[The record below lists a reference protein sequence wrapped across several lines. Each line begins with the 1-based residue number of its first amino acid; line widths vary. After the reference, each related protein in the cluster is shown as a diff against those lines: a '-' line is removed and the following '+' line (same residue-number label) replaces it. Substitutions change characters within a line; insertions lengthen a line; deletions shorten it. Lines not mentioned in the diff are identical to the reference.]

1 MHDADCEAVSIV
13 TISRTFGLILGLVL
27 LAVYSIVLIVIE
39 WQTSQLYVRQFFTDI
54 KGDVF
59 FYAVNTTFSLFL
71 LWATALLFGVCLL
84 CLNQERH
91 FQHSSSPTQK
101 NNRCQF
107 PIGSLKFWKLS
118 SVAEPE
124 VKRCQAYW
132 FYLSQ
137 VIMFAYL
144 GFDERFL
151 IHETIGLWLGRNDAY
166 LLLGLGLV
174 EVGLLVLLGNLRE
187 KPKTARYFLYSAAVL
202 FAMMVVIDAKFPSQM
217 VLRLSLEELT
227 KLWADVCL
235 VLFAWEILRQ
245 HIHRLSANSSQV
257 VPIN

>member
-1 MHDADCEAVSIV
+1 
-13 TISRTFGLILGLVL
+13 
-27 LAVYSIVLIVIE
+27 
-39 WQTSQLYVRQFFTDI
+39 
-54 KGDVF
+54 
-59 FYAVNTTFSLFL
+59 
-71 LWATALLFGVCLL
+71 
-84 CLNQERH
+84 
-91 FQHSSSPTQK
+91 
-101 NNRCQF
+101 
-107 PIGSLKFWKLS
+107 
-118 SVAEPE
+118 
-124 VKRCQAYW
+124 
-132 FYLSQ
+132 
-137 VIMFAYL
+137 MFAYL

-174 EVGLLVLLGNLRE
+174 EIGLLVLLGNLRE
-187 KPKTARYFLYSAAVL
+187 KPKTARYFLYSAAVF

-217 VLRLSLEELT
+217 VLRLSLEDLT